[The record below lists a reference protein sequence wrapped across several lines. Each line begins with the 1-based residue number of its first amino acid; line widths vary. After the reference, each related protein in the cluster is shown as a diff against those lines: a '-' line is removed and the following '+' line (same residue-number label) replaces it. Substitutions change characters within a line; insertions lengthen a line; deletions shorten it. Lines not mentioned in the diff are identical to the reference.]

1 MAKKILVVY
10 VIYTVVVFL
19 FNTYIIKE
27 IYTDALIKAVL
38 SGVVFTVF
46 YAFIVMRN
54 EKKQA
59 EKQQAESKPVR
70 KKK

>member
-10 VIYTVVVFL
+10 VVYTVVVFL

>member
-10 VIYTVVVFL
+10 LIYTVIVFF
-19 FNTYIIKE
+19 FNTYILKQ

-38 SGVVFTVF
+38 SGVVFTAL
-46 YAFIVMRN
+46 YAFVVMRN
-54 EKKQA
+54 EKREQ
-59 EKQQAESKPVR
+59 E